1 MKLFMEN
8 NVQQISK
15 VQQKLSMK
23 MEMKWKWNVECSTC
37 VMTRDVIMH
46 KILTF

>member
-15 VQQKLSMK
+15 VIH
-23 MEMKWKWNVECSTC
+23 ENGNVECSTC